1 MLKEIKHINLLK
13 LDTQNSNGSTI
24 VFPKNTL
31 EVSKLLKLCNK
42 RKIEVIPIGGNTNR
56 VKGTFQI
63 DKTKSILMSLK
74 HMNKI
79 KTIDEDNL
87 IMTVEAGVT
96 LEKVQKRSLGKGFLF
111 PVHVASHKECN
122 IGGNISTNVGG
133 LQVLKYG
140 NIENNINGLEIV
152 LMDGTIINQLSIL
165 KKDNFGP
172 KIWKL
177 FCGSEGTYGII
188 TQANLKLLP
197 KKKYT
202 YTYLI
207 EISKF
212 TTLFKLFK
220 QLRSKY
226 FDQLTSYEV
235 IFPEPVSILNQKN
248 TKKFNVIVEFNS
260 NENKNHNKDFEKFR
274 IIKFEKNNIQSQIWP
289 LRTKIVTQ
297 QVENSYLYKFDIS
310 LPLNNWSIFLNATKI
325 FHKNNASYEP
335 YFFGHLGDGNLH
347 CNYKINHSN
356 KSKYLK
362 LEKFIYQLVI
372 RLGGSIAAE
381 HGLGYSKNT
390 LIKKYKSK
398 EHFEILTKIKSL
410 FDKERLLNRDKL
422 IKS

>member
-13 LDTQNSNGSTI
+13 LETQNSNGSTF

-42 RKIEVIPIGGNTNR
+42 RKIEVVPIGGNTNR

-96 LEKVQKRSLGKGFLF
+96 LEKVQKRSLSKGFLF

-197 KKKYT
+197 KKNYT

-274 IIKFEKNNIQSQIWP
+274 VIKFEKNNIQSQIWP

>member
-13 LDTQNSNGSTI
+13 LETQNSNGSTF

-42 RKIEVIPIGGNTNR
+42 RKIEVVPIGGNTNR
-56 VKGTFQI
+56 VRGTFQI

-197 KKKYT
+197 KKNYT

-274 IIKFEKNNIQSQIWP
+274 IIKFEKNNMQSQIWP

>member
-13 LDTQNSNGSTI
+13 LETQNSNGSTF

-42 RKIEVIPIGGNTNR
+42 RKIEVVPIGGNTNR

-79 KTIDEDNL
+79 KSIDEDNL

-197 KKKYT
+197 KKNYT

-274 IIKFEKNNIQSQIWP
+274 VIKFEKNNIQSQIWP

>member
-13 LDTQNSNGSTI
+13 LETQNSNGSTF

-42 RKIEVIPIGGNTNR
+42 RKIEVVPIGGNTNR

-96 LEKVQKRSLGKGFLF
+96 LEKVQKRSLNKGFLF

-197 KKKYT
+197 KKNYT

-274 IIKFEKNNIQSQIWP
+274 VIKFEKNNIQSQIWP

>member
-13 LDTQNSNGSTI
+13 LETQNSNGSTF

-42 RKIEVIPIGGNTNR
+42 RKIEVVPIGGNTNR
-56 VKGTFQI
+56 VKGTFQM

-260 NENKNHNKDFEKFR
+260 NENNNHNKDFEKFR
-274 IIKFEKNNIQSQIWP
+274 VIKFEKNYIQSQIWP
-289 LRTKIVTQ
+289 LRTRIVTQ

-310 LPLNNWSIFLNATKI
+310 LPLNNWSIFLNAAKI
-325 FHKNNASYEP
+325 FHKNNTSYEP

-347 CNYKINHSN
+347 CNYKINSSN
-356 KSKYLK
+356 KRKYLK
-362 LEKFIYQLVI
+362 LENFIYQLVI
-372 RLGGSIAAE
+372 KLGGSIAAE
-381 HGLGYSKNT
+381 HGLGYSKNN

-410 FDKERLLNRDKL
+410 FDKDKLLNRDKL

>member
-13 LDTQNSNGSTI
+13 LETQNSNGSTF

-42 RKIEVIPIGGNTNR
+42 RKIEVVPIGGNTNR
-56 VKGTFQI
+56 VRGTFQI

-274 IIKFEKNNIQSQIWP
+274 VIKFEKNNIQSQIWP

-297 QVENSYLYKFDIS
+297 QVKNSYLYKFDIS

>member
-13 LDTQNSNGSTI
+13 LETQNSNGSTF

-42 RKIEVIPIGGNTNR
+42 RKIEVVPIGGNTNR

-197 KKKYT
+197 KKNYT

-274 IIKFEKNNIQSQIWP
+274 VIKFEKNNIQSQIWP

-325 FHKNNASYEP
+325 FHKNNASYKP

>member
-13 LDTQNSNGSTI
+13 LETQNSNGSTF

-42 RKIEVIPIGGNTNR
+42 RKIEVVPIGGNTNR

-197 KKKYT
+197 KKNYT

-274 IIKFEKNNIQSQIWP
+274 VIKFEKNNIQSQIWP

-297 QVENSYLYKFDIS
+297 QVKNSYLYKFDIS

>member
-13 LDTQNSNGSTI
+13 LETQNSNGSTF

-42 RKIEVIPIGGNTNR
+42 RKIEVVPIGGNTNR

-197 KKKYT
+197 KKNYT

>member
-13 LDTQNSNGSTI
+13 LETQNSNGSTF

-42 RKIEVIPIGGNTNR
+42 RKIEVVPIGGNTNR

-197 KKKYT
+197 KKNYT

-260 NENKNHNKDFEKFR
+260 NENKNHNKDFEKFKV
-274 IIKFEKNNIQSQIWP
+274 IKFEKNNIQSQIWP

>member
-13 LDTQNSNGSTI
+13 LETQNSNGTTF

-42 RKIEVIPIGGNTNR
+42 RKIEVVPIGGNTNR

-197 KKKYT
+197 KKNYT

-274 IIKFEKNNIQSQIWP
+274 VIKFEKNNIQSQIWP

-310 LPLNNWSIFLNATKI
+310 LPLNNWSIFLDATKI
-325 FHKNNASYEP
+325 FHKNNSSYEP

-347 CNYKINHSN
+347 CNYKINNSN
-356 KSKYLK
+356 QKKYQK
-362 LEKFIYQLVI
+362 LENSIYQLVI
-372 RLGGSIAAE
+372 KLGGSIAAE
-381 HGLGYSKNT
+381 HGLGYSKNH
-390 LIKKYKSK
+390 LIKKYKSR
-398 EHFEILTKIKSL
+398 EHFEILNKIKSL
-410 FDKERLLNRDKL
+410 FDKDKLLNRNKL

>member
-1 MLKEIKHINLLK
+1 
-13 LDTQNSNGSTI
+13 
-24 VFPKNTL
+24 
-31 EVSKLLKLCNK
+31 
-42 RKIEVIPIGGNTNR
+42 
-56 VKGTFQI
+56 
-63 DKTKSILMSLK
+63 MSLK

-96 LEKVQKRSLGKGFLF
+96 LERVQKRALSKAYLF

-152 LMDGTIINQLSIL
+152 LMDSTIINQLSIL

-212 TTLFKLFK
+212 TILFKLFK

-274 IIKFEKNNIQSQIWP
+274 VIKFEKNNIQSQILP

-347 CNYKINHSN
+347 CNYKIKHSN
-356 KSKYLK
+356 KSK
-362 LEKFIYQLVI
+362 
-372 RLGGSIAAE
+372 
-381 HGLGYSKNT
+381 
-390 LIKKYKSK
+390 
-398 EHFEILTKIKSL
+398 
-410 FDKERLLNRDKL
+410 
-422 IKS
+422 

>member
-13 LDTQNSNGSTI
+13 LETQNSNGSTF

-42 RKIEVIPIGGNTNR
+42 RKIEVVPIGGNTNR

-274 IIKFEKNNIQSQIWP
+274 VIKFEKNNIQSQIWP

>member
-13 LDTQNSNGSTI
+13 LETQNSNGSTF

-42 RKIEVIPIGGNTNR
+42 RKIEVVPIGGNTNR

-63 DKTKSILMSLK
+63 DKTKSILMSLN

-87 IMTVEAGVT
+87 IMTVEAGAT
-96 LEKVQKRSLGKGFLF
+96 LEKVQKKSLSKGFLF

-274 IIKFEKNNIQSQIWP
+274 VIKFEKNNIQSQIWP

>member
-13 LDTQNSNGSTI
+13 LETQNSNGSTF

-42 RKIEVIPIGGNTNR
+42 RKIEVVPIGGNTNR

-297 QVENSYLYKFDIS
+297 QVKNSYLYKFDIS

>member
-13 LDTQNSNGSTI
+13 LETQNSNGSTF

-42 RKIEVIPIGGNTNR
+42 RKIEVVPIGGNTNR

-197 KKKYT
+197 KKNYT

-274 IIKFEKNNIQSQIWP
+274 VIKFEKNNIQSQIWP

>member
-13 LDTQNSNGSTI
+13 LETQNSNGSTF

-42 RKIEVIPIGGNTNR
+42 RKIEVVPIGGNTNR

-74 HMNKI
+74 YMNKI

-260 NENKNHNKDFEKFR
+260 NENKNHNKDFEKFSV
-274 IIKFEKNNIQSQIWP
+274 IKFEKNNIQSQIWP

>member
-1 MLKEIKHINLLK
+1 MFKEIKHINLLK
-13 LDTQNSNGSTI
+13 FETQNSKGSTI

-31 EVSKLLKLCNK
+31 EVSKLLKLCTKNM
-42 RKIEVIPIGGNTNR
+42 IEVVPIGGNTNR

-96 LEKVQKRSLGKGFLF
+96 LERVQKRALSKGFLF

-197 KKKYT
+197 KKNYT

-260 NENKNHNKDFEKFR
+260 NENKNHNKDFEKFKVIR
-274 IIKFEKNNIQSQIWP
+274 FEKNNIQSQIWP

-310 LPLNNWSIFLNATKI
+310 LPLNNWSIFLNAIKI
-325 FHKNNASYEP
+325 FHKNNASYKP

-347 CNYKINHSN
+347 CNYKINNSN
-356 KSKYLK
+356 KGKYLK
-362 LEKFIYQLVI
+362 LENFIYQLVI

-381 HGLGYSKNT
+381 HGLGYSKNK

>member
-13 LDTQNSNGSTI
+13 LKTHNNNGSTI

-31 EVSKLLKLCNK
+31 EVSELLKLCNK
-42 RKIEVIPIGGNTNR
+42 RKIEVVPIGGNTNR
-56 VKGTFQI
+56 VKGTFQT

-96 LEKVQKRSLGKGFLF
+96 LERVQKRALSKAYLF

-188 TQANLKLLP
+188 TQASLKLLP
-197 KKKYT
+197 KKNYT

-212 TTLFKLFK
+212 TALFKLFK

-235 IFPEPVSILNQKN
+235 IFPEPVSILNQKY
-248 TKKFNVIVEFNS
+248 TKKFNIIVEFNS
-260 NENKNHNKDFEKFR
+260 NENKNFNNDFEKFKV
-274 IIKFEKNNIQSQIWP
+274 IKFEKNKIHSQIWP
-289 LRTKIVTQ
+289 LRTKVVTQ

-310 LPLNNWSIFLNATKI
+310 LPLNNWSIFLNAVEI
-325 FHKNNASYEP
+325 FHKDNASYEP

-347 CNYKINHSN
+347 CNYKINNSN
-356 KSKYLK
+356 QKKYQK
-362 LEKFIYQLVI
+362 LENFIYQLVI
-372 RLGGSIAAE
+372 KLGGSIAAE
-381 HGLGYSKNT
+381 HGLGYSKNH
-390 LIKKYKSK
+390 LIKKYKSR
-398 EHFEILTKIKSL
+398 EHFEILNKIKSL
-410 FDKERLLNRDKL
+410 FDKDKLLNRNKL

>member
-13 LDTQNSNGSTI
+13 LETQNSNGSTF

-42 RKIEVIPIGGNTNR
+42 RKIEVVPIGGNTNR

-197 KKKYT
+197 KKNYT

-248 TKKFNVIVEFNS
+248 TKKFNVIIEFNS

-274 IIKFEKNNIQSQIWP
+274 VIKFEKNNIQSQIWP

-297 QVENSYLYKFDIS
+297 QVKNSYLYKFDIS

>member
-13 LDTQNSNGSTI
+13 LETQNSNGSTF

-42 RKIEVIPIGGNTNR
+42 RKIEVVPIGGNTNR

-79 KTIDEDNL
+79 KSIDEDNL

-274 IIKFEKNNIQSQIWP
+274 VIKFEKNNIQSQIWP

>member
-13 LDTQNSNGSTI
+13 LETQNSNGSTF

-42 RKIEVIPIGGNTNR
+42 RKIEVVPIGGNTNR

-197 KKKYT
+197 KKNYT

-260 NENKNHNKDFEKFR
+260 NENENHNKDFEKFKV
-274 IIKFEKNNIQSQIWP
+274 IKFEKNNIQSQIWP

-381 HGLGYSKNT
+381 HGLGYSKNK

>member
-13 LDTQNSNGSTI
+13 LETQNSNGSTF

-42 RKIEVIPIGGNTNR
+42 RKIEVVPIGGNTNR

-79 KTIDEDNL
+79 KSIDEDNL

-96 LEKVQKRSLGKGFLF
+96 LEKVQKKSLGKGFLF

-197 KKKYT
+197 KKNYT

-274 IIKFEKNNIQSQIWP
+274 VIKFEKNNIQSQIWP

>member
-13 LDTQNSNGSTI
+13 LETQNSNGSTF
-24 VFPKNTL
+24 VFPKNTH

-42 RKIEVIPIGGNTNR
+42 RKIEVVPIGGNTNR

-274 IIKFEKNNIQSQIWP
+274 VIKFEKNNIQSQIWP

>member
-13 LDTQNSNGSTI
+13 LETQNSNGSTF

-42 RKIEVIPIGGNTNR
+42 RKIEVVPIGGNTNR

-197 KKKYT
+197 KKNYT

-248 TKKFNVIVEFNS
+248 TKKFNVIIEFNS

-274 IIKFEKNNIQSQIWP
+274 VIKFEKNNIQSQIWP

>member
-13 LDTQNSNGSTI
+13 LETQNSNGSTF

-42 RKIEVIPIGGNTNR
+42 RKIEVVPIGGNTNR